1 MQLSKVRLKVHGIAC
16 AIVAATLLAGCGGSG
31 VASSTAGGGGSMV
44 GTGGGGSSAPATI
57 TGIATP
63 KSVSVVTAN

>member
-1 MQLSKVRLKVHGIAC
+1 MRLSRFRMRLHGIAC
-16 AIVAATLLAGCGGSG
+16 AAAVASLLAGCGGSG
-31 VASSTAGGGGSMV
+31 MAASTAAGGGSTAGTGSGGTS
-44 GTGGGGSSAPATI
+44 TPPPI

>member
-1 MQLSKVRLKVHGIAC
+1 MTLSKLRFRSLGIAC
-16 AIVAATLLAGCGGSG
+16 AVAVATLLSGCG
-31 VASSTAGGGGSMV
+31 ASAGGASTAAIGS
-44 GTGGGGSSAPATI
+44 GGSSAPAAI